1 MGMGNVVC
9 GTRWLVNLRMSPAAC
24 RWISSPVVV
33 SSPIERSFGRLM
45 NTESLENGKQ
55 VPD

>member
-1 MGMGNVVC
+1 MGTGNVAR
-9 GTRWLVNLRMSPAAC
+9 GTHGLVNLRMSPVAC

-33 SSPIERSFGRLM
+33 SSPVERGFSRLM